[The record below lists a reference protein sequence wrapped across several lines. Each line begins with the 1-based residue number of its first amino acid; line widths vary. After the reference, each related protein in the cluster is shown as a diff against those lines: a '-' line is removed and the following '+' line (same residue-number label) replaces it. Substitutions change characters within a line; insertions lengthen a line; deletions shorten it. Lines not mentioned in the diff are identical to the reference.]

1 MHTKNSETQKNL
13 KEFLKKKQKTETAKT
28 SWTKLWLIF
37 LFNPKMKKNKNKK
50 IQKAL
55 NFKRFIMKEPSK
67 KEQAAEEVKI
77 HRNI

>member
-1 MHTKNSETQKNL
+1 MINISVQPKNE
-13 KEFLKKKQKTETAKT
+13 KKY
-28 SWTKLWLIF
+28 
-37 LFNPKMKKNKNKK
+37 KNKK